1 MAMDG
6 GNEQVKLW
14 RPWVRTVL
22 DRLLAVLAP
31 PVAVL
36 KVIHLALGEEGNAGL
51 PLLPLLGLLLGSV
64 PVVVYIRSQSSA
76 TIRTNASELES

>member
-51 PLLPLLGLLLGSV
+51 PLLGLLLGSV

-76 TIRTNASELES
+76 TIRTNNASELEG